1 MILFVA
7 GKAIGIIMGRLFG
20 TDGVRGIA
28 NKDLTNDLAMKIG
41 AAAATVLLREA
52 KSSKP
57 TVLIGKDTRASGDM
71 LEAALTAGLCS
82 VGCNVLSI
90 GVVPTPAVA
99 YLVGYYQCEAG
110 IMISASHN
118 PCEYNGIKIFQK
130 TGYKLDDS
138 IEEEIESIIL
148 DDSEDFDIKIGGN
161 VGNVLFCKTAV
172 NDYIEHVVSATD
184 VRFDGMKIALDC
196 ANGSASVCAKEIFT
210 RLGAKCIMLSDTPD
224 GTNINF
230 NCGSTHPEELMSF
243 VKDAGLDLGLA
254 FDGDADRMLAVDE
267 NGELVDGDKVIAIC
281 AKKMKEDGTLKK
293 DTAVVTVMSNMGFFK
308 FCEKN
313 GINCAKTAVGDRYV
327 LEKMLKDGYNIGGEQ
342 SGHVIFLDYATT
354 GDGELSG
361 VKLIETVVKY
371 GKKLSELAKVM
382 TVYPQV
388 LINVKVSAQGKQ
400 KYNNDE
406 YIIAATQKAEMELM
420 GDGRVLVRVSG
431 TEPLV
436 RVMLEGKDINH
447 IEKLG
452 KEIAQVVKERLS

>member
-1 MILFVA
+1 
-7 GKAIGIIMGRLFG
+7 MGRLFG

-41 AAAATVLLREA
+41 SAAATVLLREA
-52 KSSKP
+52 KSKKP

-90 GVVPTPAVA
+90 GIVPTPAVA
-99 YLVGYYQCEAG
+99 YLVGLYECEAG

-130 TGYKLDDS
+130 TGYKLDDA
-138 IEEEIESIIL
+138 IEEEIEAIIL
-148 DDSEDFDIKIGGN
+148 DNAEEINIKIGGD
-161 VGNVLFCKTAV
+161 VGNRLYSKTAV
-172 NDYIEHVVSATD
+172 NDYIDHVVSTTD
-184 VRFDGMKIALDC
+184 VRFDGLKIALDC

-224 GTNINF
+224 GTNIND

-243 VKDAGLDLGLA
+243 VKDANLDLGLA

-267 NGELVDGDKVIAIC
+267 NGCLVDGDKVIAIC
-281 AKKMKEDGTLKK
+281 ANKMKQEGSLQKG
-293 DTAVVTVMSNMGFFK
+293 TAVVTVMSNMGFFK
-308 FCEKN
+308 FCDEH
-313 GINCAKTAVGDRYV
+313 GIKCAKTAVGDRYV
-327 LEKMLKDGYNIGGEQ
+327 LERMLKDGYNIGGEQ

-361 VKLIETVVKY
+361 VQLVETVVKS
-371 GKKLSELAKVM
+371 GKKLSELASIM
-382 TVYPQV
+382 SVYPQV
-388 LINVKVSAQGKQ
+388 LINVKVSAEGKK

-436 RVMLEGKDINH
+436 RVMLEGKDVEH
-447 IEKLG
+447 IQRLG
-452 KEIAQVVKERLS
+452 EEIAQVVKERLS

>member
-1 MILFVA
+1 
-7 GKAIGIIMGRLFG
+7 MGRLFG
-20 TDGVRGIA
+20 TDGVRGVA
-28 NKDLTNDLAMKIG
+28 NKDLTNELAMKIG
-41 AAAATVLLREA
+41 SAAAAVLLKEA
-52 KSSKP
+52 KSAKP

-99 YLVGYYQCEAG
+99 YLVGKYECEAG

-130 TGYKLDDS
+130 SGYKLDDA
-138 IEEEIESIIL
+138 IEDEIEKIILGEEEAPEP
-148 DDSEDFDIKIGGN
+148 KIGGE
-161 VGNVLFCKTAV
+161 VGNRLYSKTAV
-172 NDYIEHVVSATD
+172 RDYIEHVVSTTD
-184 VRFDGMKIALDC
+184 VRFDGLSIALDC

-210 RLGAKCIMLSDTPD
+210 ALGAKCLMLSDTPD
-224 GTNINF
+224 GVNINDG
-230 NCGSTHPEELMSF
+230 CGSTHPEELMKF
-243 VKDAGLDLGLA
+243 VKDARLDLGLA

-281 AKKMKEDGTLKK
+281 ANKMKQEGKLKNN
-293 DTAVVTVMSNMGFFK
+293 TAVVTVMSNMGFFK
-308 FCEKN
+308 FCDEYD
-313 GINCAKTAVGDRYV
+313 IHCARTAVGDRYV
-327 LEKMLKDGYNIGGEQ
+327 LERMLKDDYNIGGEQ
-342 SGHVIFLDYATT
+342 SGHVIFLDFATT

-361 VKLIETVVKY
+361 VQLLETVVKS
-371 GKKLSELAKVM
+371 GKKLSELAKIM

-388 LINVKVSAQGKQ
+388 LINVKVTPEGKQ

-436 RVMLEGKDINH
+436 RVMLEGKDIEH
-447 IEKLG
+447 ITKLG
-452 KEIAQVVKERLS
+452 NDIAEVVRERLS

>member
-1 MILFVA
+1 
-7 GKAIGIIMGRLFG
+7 MGRLFG

-52 KSSKP
+52 KSKKP

-90 GVVPTPAVA
+90 GIVPTPAVA
-99 YLVGYYQCEAG
+99 YLVGLYECEAG

-130 TGYKLDDS
+130 TGYKLDDA
-138 IEEEIESIIL
+138 IEEEIEAIIL
-148 DDSEDFDIKIGGN
+148 DNAEEIDIKIGGD
-161 VGNVLFCKTAV
+161 VGNRLYSKTAV
-172 NDYIEHVVSATD
+172 NDYIDHVVSTTD
-184 VRFDGMKIALDC
+184 VRFDGLKIALDC

-224 GTNINF
+224 GTNINDK
-230 NCGSTHPEELMSF
+230 CGSTHPEELMSF
-243 VKDAGLDLGLA
+243 VKDANLDLGLA

-267 NGELVDGDKVIAIC
+267 NGCLVDGDKVIAIC
-281 AKKMKEDGTLKK
+281 ANKMKQEGSLQK

-308 FCEKN
+308 FCDEH
-313 GINCAKTAVGDRYV
+313 GIKCAKTAVGDRYV
-327 LEKMLKDGYNIGGEQ
+327 LERMLKDGYNIGGEQ

-361 VKLIETVVKY
+361 VQLVETVVKS
-371 GKKLSELAKVM
+371 GKKLSELASIMK
-382 TVYPQV
+382 VYPQV
-388 LINVKVSAQGKQ
+388 LINVKVSAEGKK

-436 RVMLEGKDINH
+436 RVMLEGKDVEH
-447 IEKLG
+447 IQRLG
-452 KEIAQVVKERLS
+452 EEIAQVVKERLS

>member
-1 MILFVA
+1 
-7 GKAIGIIMGRLFG
+7 MGRLFG

-28 NKDLTNDLAMKIG
+28 NKDLTNELAMKIG

-52 KSSKP
+52 KSAKP

-82 VGCNVLSI
+82 VGCNVLSVGI
-90 GVVPTPAVA
+90 VPTPAVA
-99 YLVGYYQCEAG
+99 YLVGKYECEAG
-110 IMISASHN
+110 IMSSASHN

-130 TGYKLDDS
+130 TGYKLDDA
-138 IEEEIESIIL
+138 IEEEIEAIIL
-148 DDSEDFDIKIGGN
+148 DDAEPVDYKLGGA
-161 VGNVLFCKTAV
+161 VGNRLFSKNAV
-172 NDYIEHVVSATD
+172 KDYITHVVATTD
-184 VRFDGMKIALDC
+184 VRFDGMTIALDC
-196 ANGSASVCAKEIFT
+196 ANGSASVCAKDIFT
-210 RLGAKCIMLSDTPD
+210 ALGAKCIMLSDTPD
-224 GTNINF
+224 GVNINDG
-230 NCGSTHPEELMSF
+230 CGSTHPEELMRF
-243 VKDAGLDLGLA
+243 VQSAKLDLGLA

-281 AKKMKEDGTLKK
+281 AKRMKQEGKLND

-308 FCEKN
+308 FCDGE
-313 GINCAKTAVGDRYV
+313 GIKCARTAVGDRYV
-327 LEKMLKDGYNIGGEQ
+327 LERMLKDGYNIGGEQ

-354 GDGELSG
+354 GDGELTG
-361 VKLIETVVKY
+361 VQLMETVVKS
-371 GKKLSELAKVM
+371 GKKLSELASIM

-388 LINVKVSAQGKQ
+388 LINVRVSDEGKK

-436 RVMLEGKDINH
+436 RVMLEGKDIDH
-447 IEKLG
+447 IQRLG
-452 KEIAQVVKERLS
+452 EDIAAVVRERLS

>member
-1 MILFVA
+1 
-7 GKAIGIIMGRLFG
+7 MGRLFG

-41 AAAATVLLREA
+41 SAAAAVLLKES

-82 VGCNVLSI
+82 VGCNVLSV

-99 YLVGYYQCEAG
+99 YLVGKYGCEAG

-130 TGYKLDDS
+130 TGYKLDDA
-138 IEEEIESIIL
+138 IEDEIEAIIL
-148 DDSEDFDIKIGGN
+148 DSSESIDYKIGGE
-161 VGNVLFCKTAV
+161 VGNRLFCKTAV
-172 NDYIEHVVSATD
+172 KDYVEHIVSTAN
-184 VRFDGMKIALDC
+184 VRFDGLNIALDC

-210 RLGAKCIMLSDTPD
+210 QLGAKCLMLSDTPD
-224 GTNINF
+224 GVNIID
-230 NCGSTHPEELMSF
+230 NCGSTHPEELMRF

-281 AKKMKEDGTLKK
+281 AKRMKEEGRLAK

-308 FCEKN
+308 FCDENSIK
-313 GINCAKTAVGDRYV
+313 CAKTAVGDRYV
-327 LEKMLKDGYNIGGEQ
+327 LERMLKDGYNIGGEQ
-342 SGHVIFLDYATT
+342 SGHVIFLDFATT

-361 VKLIETVVKY
+361 VQLIETIVKS
-371 GKKLSELAKVM
+371 GKKLSELASIM
-382 TVYPQV
+382 NVYPQV
-388 LINVKVSAQGKQ
+388 LINVRVSAEGKQ

-436 RVMLEGKDINH
+436 RVMLEGKDIEH
-447 IEKLG
+447 ITKLG
-452 KEIAQVVKERLS
+452 NEIAEVVKERLS

>member
-1 MILFVA
+1 
-7 GKAIGIIMGRLFG
+7 MGRLFG

-28 NKDLTNDLAMKIG
+28 NKDLTNELAMKIG
-41 AAAATVLLREA
+41 SAAAAVLLKEA
-52 KSSKP
+52 KSEKP

-90 GVVPTPAVA
+90 GIVPTPAVA
-99 YLVGYYQCEAG
+99 YLVGLYQCEAG

-138 IEEEIESIIL
+138 IEDEIESIIL
-148 DDSEDFDIKIGGN
+148 DNSEEIETKIGGE
-161 VGNVLFCKTAV
+161 VGNRLFCKTAV
-172 NDYIEHVVSATD
+172 NDYIDHVVSVTD
-184 VRFDGMKIALDC
+184 ARFDGLKITLDC

-224 GTNINF
+224 GTNINL

-281 AKKMKEDGTLKK
+281 AKKMKQDGTLKK
-293 DTAVVTVMSNMGFFK
+293 NTAVVTVMSNMGFFK
-308 FCEKN
+308 FCEEN

-327 LEKMLKDGYNIGGEQ
+327 LEKMLRDGYNIGGEQ

-361 VKLIETVVKY
+361 VKLVETVVNSK
-371 GKKLSELAKVM
+371 KKLSELASVM

-388 LINVKVSAQGKQ
+388 LINVKVSPEGKQ

-447 IEKLG
+447 IKRLG
-452 KEIAQVVKERLS
+452 EEIAEVVKERLS

>member
-1 MILFVA
+1 
-7 GKAIGIIMGRLFG
+7 MGRLFG

-28 NKDLTNDLAMKIG
+28 NKDLTNELAMQIG
-41 AAAATVLLREA
+41 SAAATVLLKEA
-52 KSSKP
+52 KSAKP

-82 VGCNVLSI
+82 VGCNVLSV

-99 YLVGYYQCEAG
+99 YLVGKYECEAG

-130 TGYKLDDS
+130 TGYKLDDA
-138 IEEEIESIIL
+138 IEEEIEAIIL
-148 DDSEDFDIKIGGN
+148 DGTEQPAVKIGGE
-161 VGNVLFCKTAV
+161 VGNRMSSKKAI
-172 NDYIEHVVSATD
+172 NDYIDHVVSTSE
-184 VRFDGMKIALDC
+184 VRFDGLRIALDC

-210 RLGAKCIMLSDTPD
+210 ALGAKCIMLSDTPD
-224 GTNINF
+224 GTNINEH
-230 NCGSTHPEELMSF
+230 CGSTHPEELMSF

-281 AKKMKEDGTLKK
+281 ANRMKEEGTLAKN
-293 DTAVVTVMSNMGFFK
+293 TAVVTVMSNMGFFR
-308 FCEKN
+308 FCDDHD
-313 GINCAKTAVGDRYV
+313 IHCARTAVGDRYV
-327 LEKMLKDGYNIGGEQ
+327 LERMLKDGYNIGGEQ

-361 VKLIETVVKY
+361 VKLIETVVKS
-371 GKKLSELAKVM
+371 GKKLSELASIM
-382 TVYPQV
+382 EVYPQV
-388 LINVKVSAQGKQ
+388 LINVRVSPEGKQ

-406 YIIAATQKAEMELM
+406 YIIAATQKAEMELL

-436 RVMLEGKDINH
+436 RVMLEGKDIDH
-447 IEKLG
+447 ITKLG
-452 KEIAQVVKERLS
+452 NEIADVVRERLS

>member
-1 MILFVA
+1 
-7 GKAIGIIMGRLFG
+7 MGRLFG

-28 NKDLTNDLAMKIG
+28 NKDLTNELAMKIG
-41 AAAATVLLREA
+41 SAAAAVLLKEA
-52 KSSKP
+52 KSEKP

-99 YLVGYYQCEAG
+99 YLVGLYQCEAG

-138 IEEEIESIIL
+138 IEDEIESIIL
-148 DDSEDFDIKIGGN
+148 DNSEKIETKIGGE
-161 VGNVLFCKTAV
+161 VGNRLFCKTAV
-172 NDYIEHVVSATD
+172 NDYIDYVVSVTD
-184 VRFDGMKIALDC
+184 ARFDGLKIALDC

-224 GTNINF
+224 GTNINL

-281 AKKMKEDGTLKK
+281 AKKMKQDGTLKK
-293 DTAVVTVMSNMGFFK
+293 NTAVVTVMSNMGFFK
-308 FCEKN
+308 FCEEN

-327 LEKMLKDGYNIGGEQ
+327 LEKMLRDGYNIGGEQ

-361 VKLIETVVKY
+361 VKLVETVVNSK
-371 GKKLSELAKVM
+371 KKLSELASVM

-388 LINVKVSAQGKQ
+388 LINVKVSPEGKQ

-447 IEKLG
+447 IKRLG
-452 KEIAQVVKERLS
+452 EEIAEVVKERLS